1 MNNQNNLQILG
12 LLGSASSA
20 LPSSATTQKNGY
32 DELLTPTTV
41 STSNN
46 SPHNAG
52 PSKGASLFQDQV
64 NAAEM
69 RRIASDERF
78 DTTCVSRT
86 TRRGSTISHASRRS
100 NASFPNAMSSGS
112 IHSSTGS
119 GSGDNAILNEA
130 PARPARRKS
139 NDYEGEGDTAT
150 LSGESS
156 SSPLKEFCI
165 SSSTRHKQDDGDGH
179 NDEES
184 DFFVALKGVAITTQQ
199 EHQEHPFPNGQ
210 KGEIKKAHAALEA
223 DDPYSDLGIST
234 FDFAF
239 FPEGPGML
247 NYNQNNPKAHKCHYS
262 TEEAW
267 ATGSAQAI
275 LGDFLTNIHPDD
287 IPSVTTAI
295 QNLME
300 LCVQWQQQSEALPMD
315 ASIPPHTVALRFRM
329 KAPGMSD
336 YRPHELRTR
345 CSVYQERNETTEFL
359 VICDGAFMDVSEST
373 LREEELQKNTAAL
386 QREIQYH
393 KSTQESLNEALLD
406 IREAHEKLKQQQ
418 EQQHKVPPKNI
429 VQGNSH
435 LDLEGIVEDMTSLK
449 GLIESSK
456 FPQKRWAKEILKS
469 LSAKIEAAANPS
481 DAPDDISEVTWSN
494 IKNA

>member
-1 MNNQNNLQILG
+1 
-12 LLGSASSA
+12 
-20 LPSSATTQKNGY
+20 
-32 DELLTPTTV
+32 
-41 STSNN
+41 
-46 SPHNAG
+46 
-52 PSKGASLFQDQV
+52 
-64 NAAEM
+64 
-69 RRIASDERF
+69 
-78 DTTCVSRT
+78 
-86 TRRGSTISHASRRS
+86 
-100 NASFPNAMSSGS
+100 MSSSS

-119 GSGDNAILNEA
+119 GSGDNAILNLA

-139 NDYEGEGDTAT
+139 NDCEGEGETAT
-150 LSGESS
+150 LPGESS
-156 SSPLKEFCI
+156 SPSKEFYI
-165 SSSTRHKQDDGDGH
+165 SSSTRPAQDDCDGH

-184 DFFVALKGVAITTQQ
+184 DFFVALKDVAITTQQ
-199 EHQEHPFPNGQ
+199 EHQD
-210 KGEIKKAHAALEA
+210 AALEA

-287 IPSVTTAI
+287 IPNVTTAI

-300 LCVQWQQQSEALPMD
+300 LCVQWQQQMKALPKD

-418 EQQHKVPPKNI
+418 QQQHKAPPKHI
-429 VQGNSH
+429 VHGESQ

-456 FPQKRWAKEILKS
+456 FPQQRWAKEILKS
-469 LSAKIEAAANPS
+469 LSEKIEAAATP
-481 DAPDDISEVTWSN
+481 DAPDDISEVTWKN
-494 IKNA
+494 IKNV